1 MVPKKTRTMIAGTVV
16 LLSLLLPLSGCEA
29 VRPQHPTIEGMD
41 LERMGKEYDQKV
53 VQDNIRRFK
62 DKYQRHFAEGRYF
75 ADLSEAK
82 KKLNEEYN
90 LYLKA
95 QMDKVFPEPYILRME
110 AEFVNSEVQAYAKG
124 EKTLSEIL
132 QSPGENILSL
142 KGQFFG
148 FRKNPRKEPYQEED
162 MPEYMLFEKLAQEYV
177 KEGVD
182 FIEIWVNEYPQ
193 TLLEKY
199 PLEEMNKQENLF
211 LYLKGEP
218 RKILSGYLMKT
229 YYDGGY
235 NYKLG
240 EPPISLVRSGMTD
253 KPYPGGREYPK
264 HPITEEDE
272 TPEFVIRDNLYA
284 LQKKYNM
291 EFFHITLN
299 YYAPVAYPQMY
310 FLSLHNY
317 YLNNPNDPEG
327 FDHFLGL
334 YYQHLLNE
342 KIRPLLEE
350 EGLAEEVLCF
360 VQTEPADMEFRKGM
374 PVRTIREP
382 YPFGKE
388 GHTKEDFLFGGY
400 SGWAHLNFLV
410 LNTPQKSV
418 DIGKVKRVIEKL
430 DPIAGIRRRNLEQAV
445 ENPALGGRNLRIHSF
460 LIDEYGK
467 KVVKDLFRR
476 HPLTERDN
484 NPALNFRNVF
494 ADTYDIRSETEGFL
508 YLDIFAEKTGEE
520 IVVLKRVSD
529 GKE

>member
-1 MVPKKTRTMIAGTVV
+1 MVHRQTRTMITLTVV
-16 LLSLLLPLSGCEA
+16 LLSLLLPLSACEA
-29 VRPQHPTIEGMD
+29 VRPQYPTIEGMD

-132 QSPGENILSL
+132 QSPGENMMSL

-148 FRKNPRKEPYQEED
+148 FRKNPKKEPYAEED

-182 FIEIWVNEYPQ
+182 FIEIWVNEYPR
-193 TLLEKY
+193 TLLKKY

-218 RKILSGYLMKT
+218 KRVLSGYLMKT
-229 YYDGGY
+229 YYDSGY
-235 NYKLG
+235 NYQLG
-240 EPPISLVRSGMTD
+240 EPPISFVKSGMTD

-264 HPITEEDE
+264 HPITEDDE
-272 TPEFVIRDNLYA
+272 TLEYTLRDNLYA

-291 EFFHITLN
+291 EFFALGTDW
-299 YYAPVAYPQMY
+299 YAPVAHPDV
-310 FLSLHNY
+310 FFDSLHDY

-327 FDHFLGL
+327 YDHFLGL
-334 YYQHLLNE
+334 YYQYLLNE

-350 EGLAEEVLCF
+350 EGLAEDVLCF
-360 VQTEPADMEFRKGM
+360 VQTERVSMTFNIGQ
-374 PVRTIREP
+374 PVNTFKDP

-388 GHTKEDFLFGGY
+388 GYTEENFLSRDYTGEVY
-400 SGWAHLNFLV
+400 LNFLV

-418 DIGKVKRVIEKL
+418 DIEKVKRVIENL

-476 HPLTERDN
+476 HPLTERSD
-484 NPALNFRNVF
+484 NPAVDFGNVF
-494 ADTYDIRSETEGFL
+494 SNSYDIRSETEGFL

-520 IVVLKRVSD
+520 IVVL
-529 GKE
+529 E

>member
-132 QSPGENILSL
+132 QFPGENILSL
-142 KGQFFG
+142 KGEFFG
-148 FRKNPRKEPYQEED
+148 FRKEVAED
-162 MPEYMLFEKLAQEYV
+162 YRSAEVPEFAFLKKISREYID
-177 KEGVD
+177 GGLD
-182 FIEIWVNEYPQ
+182 FLQIWFNEYSYDVFAQ
-193 TLLEKY
+193 Y
-199 PLEEMNKQENLF
+199 PLEEIRQQENIS
-211 LYLKGEP
+211 LYLKDYP
-218 RKILSGYLMKT
+218 KKIMSGFFMAT
-229 YYDGGY
+229 YYDSGY
-235 NYKLG
+235 YYQLG
-240 EPPISLVRSGMTD
+240 EPPIVRFED
-253 KPYPGGREYPK
+253 RVPKKPYPGGREYPK
-264 HPITEEDE
+264 YPFTEDDE
-272 TPEFVIRDNLYA
+272 TLEYTLRDNLYA

-291 EFFHITLN
+291 EFFALSTN
-299 YYAPVAYPQMY
+299 WYAPVAHPDV
-310 FLSLHNY
+310 FFDSLHDY
-317 YLNNPNDPEG
+317 CLNNPNDPEG
-327 FDHFLGL
+327 YDHFLGL
-334 YYQHLLNE
+334 YYQYLLNE

-350 EGLAEEVLCF
+350 EGLAEDVLCF
-360 VQTEPADMEFRKGM
+360 VQTERVSMTFNIGQ
-374 PVRTIREP
+374 PVNTFKDP

-388 GHTKEDFLFGGY
+388 GYTEENFLSRDYTGEVY
-400 SGWAHLNFLV
+400 LNFLV
-410 LNTPQKSV
+410 LNTPQKKV
-418 DIGKVKRVIEKL
+418 DIEKVKRVIEKL

-476 HPLTERDN
+476 HPLTERSD
-484 NPALNFRNVF
+484 NPAVDFGNVF
-494 ADTYDIRSETEGFL
+494 SNSYDIRSETEGFL

-520 IVVLKRVSD
+520 SVVLEEPSD
-529 GKE
+529 KKEK